1 MGGFPVGRKAARAL
15 AGLIALSGGAGLVL
29 ASAVPPSLASGG
41 AQTPQSFA
49 KAEVGYY
56 AQNLPARLQAPPAGV
71 DYQCLAPAGNPA
83 PDANSQGV
91 PTSPAWRQ
99 RDTENQYCATLRL
112 RDQYTNPSYGYA
124 NAVSG
129 DQLWIDQAFQQIS
142 DGPGHIHGG
151 LSTLVPGSQAA
162 DAFRTISRWESLTG
176 GSVQEVNF
184 KAADGAQ
191 LRGHLWLPNPTKD
204 SKPAGGYPGVVITDG
219 SVQGYE
225 NLYYWAAEGLAQY
238 GYEVLTYDVQGQG
251 DSDLLPGSCTPSS
264 CPGVPYQQNY
274 NFYQGAEDSLN
285 WFDSAS
291 NPGYGDLD
299 TGEIAVAG
307 HSLGAAG
314 VSWAG
319 QCDSRVKT
327 IVAWD
332 DLSAIAPGQCRQNVV
347 VPARF
352 QNPAAYQHGTVSR
365 PALALTNDYLFNPQ
379 PQTSVPDPNA
389 KDAGYQ
395 QLVKAGLDSEIVA
408 FRGATHLTYSYVPYL
423 LPASELAERF
433 AFYYTLAWLDDYLRG
448 GQDPYTGNA
457 AFSRLTSL
465 SSYDPSPDRN
475 SAGTVSIGAGT
486 YSPAGAAA
494 DPANPEAGNVPY
506 RIDGI
511 SIPDSLSFYY
521 YSEFSLH
528 NPATGTQQTCA
539 DMRAGC
545 PASQPPTP

>member
-1 MGGFPVGRKAARAL
+1 MGFPVGRKAVRAL
-15 AGLIALSGGAGLVL
+15 VGLIALSGGAGLVL
-29 ASAVPPSLASGG
+29 ASSVPSSLASGA
-41 AQTPQSFA
+41 AQTPQGFA
-49 KAEVGYY
+49 QAEVAYY
-56 AQNLPARLQAPPAGV
+56 AQNLPSQLQAPSTGV
-71 DYQCLAPAGNPA
+71 DYQCLAPAGNPP
-83 PDANSQGV
+83 PDANSAGV
-91 PTSPAWRQ
+91 PTNSAWLQ
-99 RDTENQYCATLRL
+99 RDAENQYCATLRL

-124 NAVSG
+124 NTVSG
-129 DQLWIDQAFQQIS
+129 DQLWIDQAFQQLG

-151 LSTLVPGSQAA
+151 LTTLVPGSQAA

-176 GSVQEVNF
+176 GIAEEVSF
-184 KAADGAQ
+184 TAADGAQ
-191 LRGHLWLPNPTKD
+191 LRGHLWLPNPTTN
-204 SKPAGGYPGVVITDG
+204 PEPPGGYPGVVITDG
-219 SVQGYE
+219 SVQAYE

-285 WFDSAS
+285 WFDSSA
-291 NPGYGDLD
+291 NPGYGELN
-299 TGEIAVAG
+299 TGKIGIAG
-307 HSLGAAG
+307 HSLGAAA

-332 DLSAIAPGQCRQNVV
+332 DLSAIAPGQCGQNVT
-347 VPARF
+347 VPARY
-352 QNPAAYQHGTVSR
+352 QNPAAYQGGAVSR

-395 QLVKAGLDSEIVA
+395 QLVKAGLDSEIVT

-433 AFYYTLAWLDDYLRG
+433 AFYYTLAWLDQYLRG
-448 GQDPYTGNA
+448 GRDPYTANP

-465 SSYDPSPDRN
+465 ASYDPSPDRN
-475 SAGTVSIGAGT
+475 GAGTVSIGAGT
-486 YSPAGAAA
+486 YSPAAAA
-494 DPANPEAGNVPY
+494 AGPANPEAGNVPY
-506 RIDGI
+506 TVDGI

-528 NPATGTQQTCA
+528 NPATGTRDTCL